1 MPYILAPTCRWRG
14 AWGGGGGGEVWVW
27 VGKWREDWEEAE
39 DMEAVEGLG
48 PGGGGGALR

>member
-1 MPYILAPTCRWRG
+1 M
-14 AWGGGGGGEVWVW
+14 W
-27 VGKWREDWEEAE
+27 VGKWWREDWEEAE